1 MPKILK
7 SVLVSLVLGVS
18 LYTTT
23 PEPAIAKSLQ
33 QAVQQVKRQ
42 HEGRIISA
50 RTVER
55 RGRRVHVIRILKP
68 NGVVKTVTV
77 PANG

>member
-7 SVLVSLVLGVS
+7 SVLISLVLGVS

-42 HEGRIISA
+42 HDGRIISA

-55 RGRRVHVIRILKP
+55 GGRRVHVIRILKP

>member
-1 MPKILK
+1 MVKMLK
-7 SVLVSLVLGVS
+7 TLLASLVLGVA
-18 LYTTT
+18 LYAVT
-23 PEPAIAKSLQ
+23 PEPAVAKSLQ

-77 PANG
+77 PAND